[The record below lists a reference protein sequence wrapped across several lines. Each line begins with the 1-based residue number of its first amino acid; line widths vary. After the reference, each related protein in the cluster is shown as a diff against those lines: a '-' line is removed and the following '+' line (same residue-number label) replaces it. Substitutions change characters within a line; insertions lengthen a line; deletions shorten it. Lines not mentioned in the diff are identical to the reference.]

1 MRKSVFLLS
10 LFVLPLYMLLQAQ
23 EKTTP
28 FWGKQE
34 VYLINQTEKTFH
46 LVDALLKE
54 NLPSSGNPAL
64 ARKAA
69 LQLLDGIF
77 HDTCLDGSETLSRF
91 MESRLSGLLEDM
103 QKPLEEGMKVYKLYN
118 DGFIVK
124 TKSVTV
130 AFDLYRGGAMKKSP
144 SLISDKTMQAI
155 VARCDIMFLS
165 HNHPDHIDPVVV
177 KMFTDM
183 GKQVI
188 APNNS
193 LVGNEL
199 VTHIRSE
206 QIIDREFKTKGGK
219 LDVKILPGHQSELIN
234 NIHVVT
240 TPEGFTFAHT
250 GDQYNEEDLTWLL
263 DVKTKI
269 PALDVL
275 LINCWA
281 NRLSDTIE
289 GFDPKLVITGHEN
302 ELGHTIDHR
311 ESYWTSFIKLED
323 VKKPSCLMTWG
334 EVYWY
339 KR

>member
-10 LFVLPLYMLLQAQ
+10 LFVFPLYMLLQAQ
-23 EKTTP
+23 EKAVP

-46 LVDALLKE
+46 LVDALLKDAP
-54 NLPSSGNPAL
+54 PSSSNPAL
-64 ARKAA
+64 ARQAA
-69 LQLLDGIF
+69 LQLLDGVF
-77 HDTCLDGSETLSRF
+77 HDTRLDGCGTISQF
-91 MESRLSGLLEDM
+91 MESRLEGILEDM
-103 QKPLEEGMKVYKLYN
+103 QKPFEEGMKVYKLYN

-130 AFDLYRGGAMKKSP
+130 AFDLYRGGAMKESP

-155 VARCDIMFLS
+155 VAQCDIMFLS
-165 HNHPDHIDPVVV
+165 HNHPDHIDPGVV

-183 GKQVI
+183 GKQVV

-206 QIIDREFKTKGGK
+206 QIIDREFKTKRGK

-240 TPEGFTFAHT
+240 TPEGFTFAQT
-250 GDQYNEEDLTWLL
+250 GDQYSENDLEWLL

-269 PALDVL
+269 PALDIL

-281 NRLSDTIE
+281 NRLSDTVE
-289 GFDPKLVITGHEN
+289 GFNPKLVITGHEN

-311 ESYWTSFIKLED
+311 ESYWASFVKLNG
-323 VKKPSCLMTWG
+323 VRKPSCLMTWG

-339 KR
+339 K

>member
-1 MRKSVFLLS
+1 
-10 LFVLPLYMLLQAQ
+10 
-23 EKTTP
+23 
-28 FWGKQE
+28 
-34 VYLINQTEKTFH
+34 
-46 LVDALLKE
+46 
-54 NLPSSGNPAL
+54 
-64 ARKAA
+64 
-69 LQLLDGIF
+69 
-77 HDTCLDGSETLSRF
+77 
-91 MESRLSGLLEDM
+91 M

-206 QIIDREFKTKGGK
+206 QIIDREFKTEGGK

-240 TPEGFTFAHT
+240 TPEGFTFAQT
-250 GDQYNEEDLTWLL
+250 GDQYNKEDLTWLL

>member
-1 MRKSVFLLS
+1 MKFHERKVNNYSNEKECIFIVIVCFAIVYVVTS
-10 LFVLPLYMLLQAQ
+10 AG
-23 EKTTP
+23 KTTP

-144 SLISDKTMQAI
+144 SLISDKNDASY
-155 VARCDIMFLS
+155 CC
-165 HNHPDHIDPVVV
+165 PVRHYVP
-177 KMFTDM
+177 F
-183 GKQVI
+183 
-188 APNNS
+188 S
-193 LVGNEL
+193 
-199 VTHIRSE
+199 
-206 QIIDREFKTKGGK
+206 
-219 LDVKILPGHQSELIN
+219 
-234 NIHVVT
+234 
-240 TPEGFTFAHT
+240 
-250 GDQYNEEDLTWLL
+250 
-263 DVKTKI
+263 
-269 PALDVL
+269 
-275 LINCWA
+275 
-281 NRLSDTIE
+281 
-289 GFDPKLVITGHEN
+289 
-302 ELGHTIDHR
+302 
-311 ESYWTSFIKLED
+311 
-323 VKKPSCLMTWG
+323 
-334 EVYWY
+334 
-339 KR
+339 

>member
-10 LFVLPLYMLLQAQ
+10 LFVLPLYML
-23 EKTTP
+23 
-28 FWGKQE
+28 
-34 VYLINQTEKTFH
+34 FH

-54 NLPSSGNPAL
+54 NPPSSGNPAL

-77 HDTCLDGSETLSRF
+77 HDTRLDGSKTLSQF

-130 AFDLYRGGAMKKSP
+130 AFDLYRGGAMKESP
-144 SLISDKTMQAI
+144 SLISDETMQAI
-155 VARCDIMFLS
+155 VAQCDIMFLS
-165 HNHPDHIDPVVV
+165 HNHP
-177 KMFTDM
+177 
-183 GKQVI
+183 
-188 APNNS
+188 
-193 LVGNEL
+193 
-199 VTHIRSE
+199 
-206 QIIDREFKTKGGK
+206 GK

-240 TPEGFTFAHT
+240 TSEGFTFAQT

-281 NRLSDTIE
+281 NRFSDTIE

-311 ESYWTSFIKLED
+311 ESYWTSLIKLED

>member
-1 MRKSVFLLS
+1 MKKHVLWLALLFFS
-10 LFVLPLYMLLQAQ
+10 LYMPLQAQ
-23 EKTTP
+23 EKTAP

-34 VYLINQTEKTFH
+34 VYLMNQTEQTFQ
-46 LVDALLKE
+46 VVEALLKE
-54 NLPSSGNPAL
+54 NPPSAGKPAL
-64 ARKAA
+64 GRRAA
-69 LQLLDGIF
+69 LQLLDGVF
-77 HDTCLDGSETLSRF
+77 HDTRLDGSETLSRF
-91 MESRLSGLLEDM
+91 MESRLSGLLEDL
-103 QKPLEEGMKVYKLYN
+103 QKPVGKGMKVYKLYN

-130 AFDLYRGGAMKKSP
+130 AFDLYRGGAMKESP

-155 VARCDIMFLS
+155 VAQCDIMFLS
-165 HNHPDHIDPVVV
+165 HNHPDHIDPAVV

-183 GKQVI
+183 GKQVV
-188 APNNS
+188 APSNS
-193 LVGNEL
+193 LTGNES

-206 QIIDREFKTKGGK
+206 QIIDQTFQTKGGK
-219 LDVKILPGHQSELIN
+219 LSVKILPGHQSELIN

-240 TPEGFTFAHT
+240 TPEGFTFAQT
-250 GDQYNEEDLTWLL
+250 GDQYNKEDLAWLL
-263 DVKTKI
+263 DVKSQI
-269 PALDVL
+269 PSLDIL

-289 GFDPKLVITGHEN
+289 GFSPKLVLTGHEN

-323 VKKPSCLMTWG
+323 VKRPNCLMTWG

-339 KR
+339 K

>member
-23 EKTTP
+23 EKTAP

-34 VYLINQTEKTFH
+34 VYLMNQTEKTFH

-54 NLPSSGNPAL
+54 NPPSSGNPAL

-77 HDTCLDGSETLSRF
+77 HDTRLDGSKTLSQF

-130 AFDLYRGGAMKKSP
+130 AFDLYRGGAMKESP
-144 SLISDKTMQAI
+144 SLISDETMQAI
-155 VARCDIMFLS
+155 VAQCDIMFLS

-177 KMFTDM
+177 RMFTDM

-193 LVGNEL
+193 LVGNKW

-206 QIIDREFKTKGGK
+206 QIIDKEFKTKGGK
-219 LDVKILPGHQSELIN
+219 LDVKILPGHQS
-234 NIHVVT
+234 
-240 TPEGFTFAHT
+240 

-281 NRLSDTIE
+281 NRFSDTIE
-289 GFDPKLVITGHEN
+289 GFDPKLVITVHEK

-311 ESYWTSFIKLED
+311 ESYWTSLIKLED

>member
-10 LFVLPLYMLLQAQ
+10 LFVLPLYMSLQAQ
-23 EKTTP
+23 EKTAP

-54 NLPSSGNPAL
+54 NPPSSGNPAL

-77 HDTCLDGSETLSRF
+77 HDTRLDGSETLSRF

-130 AFDLYRGGAMKKSP
+130 AFDLYRGGAMKESS

-155 VARCDIMFLS
+155 VEQCDIMFLS

-206 QIIDREFKTKGGK
+206 QIIDKEFKTKGGK

-240 TPEGFTFAHT
+240 TPEGFTFRRQA
-250 GDQYNEEDLTWLL
+250 GCKN
-263 DVKTKI
+263 
-269 PALDVL
+269 
-275 LINCWA
+275 
-281 NRLSDTIE
+281 
-289 GFDPKLVITGHEN
+289 ITGA
-302 ELGHTIDHR
+302 
-311 ESYWTSFIKLED
+311 SK
-323 VKKPSCLMTWG
+323 
-334 EVYWY
+334 
-339 KR
+339 

>member
-1 MRKSVFLLS
+1 MRKSVFLLL

-23 EKTTP
+23 EKTVP

-46 LVDALLKE
+46 LVDALLKD
-54 NLPSSGNPAL
+54 NPPSSGNPTL

-69 LQLLDGIF
+69 LQLLDGVF
-77 HDTCLDGSETLSRF
+77 HDTRLDGSGTLSRF
-91 MESRLSGLLEDM
+91 MESRLGVLLEDM
-103 QKPLEEGMKVYKLYN
+103 QKPLVEGMKVYKLYN

-130 AFDLYRGGAMKKSP
+130 AFDLYRGGAMKESP

-155 VARCDIMFLS
+155 VEQCDIMFLS

-183 GKQVI
+183 GKQVV
-188 APNNS
+188 APDNS
-193 LVGNEL
+193 LVGNKS

-206 QIIDREFKTKGGK
+206 QIIDKTFKTRGGK

-240 TPEGFTFAHT
+240 TPEGFTFAQT
-250 GDQYNEEDLTWLL
+250 GDQYSEDDLEWLF

-269 PALDVL
+269 PALDIL

-289 GFDPKLVITGHEN
+289 GFNPKLVITGHEN

-323 VKKPSCLMTWG
+323 VRTSSCLMTWG

-339 KR
+339 K